1 VRWARA
7 RATGVKTGNDRES
20 PVDDAFAS
28 QFLRGVSE
36 RLTSAELKRWQ
47 VAQVSV
53 RLHASRIAEE
63 NAQLAE
69 DRAAVR
75 WIELSSML
83 LAAYRSLCSSLG
95 DQKRT
100 LTILREAL
108 TSPLR
113 EQITSYIE
121 ARFGVSQD
129 APEEAFRRVSQN
141 FKSRG
146 EVSFGR
152 SFRYV
157 DDVRDER
164 RVFVNIERCLF
175 NEFFRRNRASEITP
189 ILCALD
195 NVWVDELS
203 KPRYGIRFERPT
215 TLAKGDDACR
225 FQFTK
230 TEPSE

>member
-1 VRWARA
+1 ME
-7 RATGVKTGNDRES
+7 TDRK
-20 PVDDAFAS
+20 PPIDDAFVS

-47 VAQVSV
+47 AAQVSV
-53 RLHASRIAEE
+53 RLDASRIAEE

-69 DRAAVR
+69 DPAAVR
-75 WIELSSML
+75 WIGFSSIL
-83 LAAYRSLCSSLG
+83 LATYRSLDSSLG
-95 DQKRT
+95 DGKRT

-108 TSPLR
+108 TGPLR
-113 EQITSYIE
+113 DQITSYIE
-121 ARFGVSQD
+121 ARFGIFQD
-129 APEEAFRRVSQN
+129 APEEAFHRVSQN

-152 SFRYV
+152 SFLYV
-157 DDVRDER
+157 DDVRDNCR
-164 RVFVNIERCLF
+164 AFVNIERCLF
-175 NEFFRRNRASEITP
+175 NEFFRQNGAPEVTP

-195 NVWVDELS
+195 NIWADELS
-203 KPRYGIRFERPT
+203 KPRYGVRFERPT

-230 TEPSE
+230 TEAPE